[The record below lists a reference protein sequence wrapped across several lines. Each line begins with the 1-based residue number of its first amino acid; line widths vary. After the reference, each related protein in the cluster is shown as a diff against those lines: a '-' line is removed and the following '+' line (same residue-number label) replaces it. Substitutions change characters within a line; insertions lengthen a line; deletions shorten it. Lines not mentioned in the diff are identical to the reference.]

1 MKQIIALF
9 SELYIRLC
17 LIRKHFSCKKS
28 QIIWSSIK
36 TSRSNTCH
44 LEGCYLSLSDINIS
58 DQQNSVILRGGRIY
72 RCSIIIE
79 GTNNSLYIDNDCQ
92 IFNSHIRIRGENC
105 RIIIKHHT
113 SVGNAQI
120 ICMGKNT
127 NINIGSCCMI
137 ADNVDIW
144 NTDSHPIYDKASE
157 QLINS
162 SRTINIGDKVW
173 IGKGVA
179 VLKGVTLGDG
189 SVIGMHSVVTNNT
202 EPYCIYAG
210 NPAKKIRNDVYWDR
224 SYIRE

>member
-1 MKQIIALF
+1 MKYIIALF
-9 SELYIRLC
+9 SELYIHLC
-17 LIRKHFSCKKS
+17 LIHKNFSCIKS
-28 QIIWSSIK
+28 QIILSSIK
-36 TSRSNTCH
+36 TSKSCACH
-44 LEGCYLSLSDINIS
+44 LEGSYLSLSKMNIS
-58 DQQNSVILRGGRIY
+58 GQDNSVKIGKGQIY
-72 RCSIIIE
+72 RCNISVE
-79 GTNNSLYIDNDCQ
+79 GKNNSLYIDNGCQ
-92 IFNSHIRIRGENC
+92 IYNSYIRIKGENC
-105 RIIIKHHT
+105 SIIIKHHT

>member
-79 GTNNSLYIDNDCQ
+79 GTNNSLYIDNIVKFSIP
-92 IFNSHIRIRGENC
+92 IFESGEKIVESSSNTTHQLATRKLYAWGKTRI
-105 RIIIKHHT
+105 
-113 SVGNAQI
+113 
-120 ICMGKNT
+120 
-127 NINIGSCCMI
+127 
-137 ADNVDIW
+137 
-144 NTDSHPIYDKASE
+144 
-157 QLINS
+157 
-162 SRTINIGDKVW
+162 
-173 IGKGVA
+173 
-179 VLKGVTLGDG
+179 
-189 SVIGMHSVVTNNT
+189 
-202 EPYCIYAG
+202 
-210 NPAKKIRNDVYWDR
+210 
-224 SYIRE
+224 